1 MPFRSVKITHRGG
14 KFWQIHDMGWSRR
27 KEDFPDQ
34 DTELRQ
40 LANAY
45 ANIHHPKVENVND
58 STPKPSP
65 KPDDSISAESILGMP
80 TEDLI
85 NGKSFS
91 YTPAEAKLY
100 DDVEPC
106 DTWRH
111 FDVPRSHLFQGQYLL

>member
-1 MPFRSVKITHRGG
+1 
-14 KFWQIHDMGWSRR
+14 MGWSRR

-34 DTELRQ
+34 DAELRQ

-45 ANIHHPKVENVND
+45 ANIHHPKVQNVKD
-58 STPKPSP
+58 STPKASP
-65 KPDDSISAESILGMP
+65 KLDDSSSSTSAESILGMP

-91 YTPAEAKLY
+91 YTPTESKLY
-100 DDVEPC
+100 ADVEPC

-111 FDVPRSHLFQGQYLL
+111 FDVITSHLVYGQDLL